1 MFQKNKSSNNSNK
14 SKTTLDPYDCEQWE
28 NQMLIPEINHFE
40 SAIFHCANNKRDLD
54 VFFTYKCKSN
64 TCLLPT
70 SSFINPLD
78 KIIATPIVMD

>member
-1 MFQKNKSSNNSNK
+1 MNSLHKENTRCLKKNKSSNNSNK

-54 VFFTYKCKSN
+54 VFFY
-64 TCLLPT
+64 
-70 SSFINPLD
+70 I
-78 KIIATPIVMD
+78 